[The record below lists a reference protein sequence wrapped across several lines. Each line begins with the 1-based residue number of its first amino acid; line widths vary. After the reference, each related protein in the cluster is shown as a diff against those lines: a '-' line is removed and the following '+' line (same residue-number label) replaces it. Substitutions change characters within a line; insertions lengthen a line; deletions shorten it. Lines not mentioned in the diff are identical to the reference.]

1 MKNDTTKMSDNKK
14 RIVEGLELAASR
26 LLIEKRRLGQN
37 LVTMIDGKVV
47 ELTVEEYEQMKAEGR
62 I

>member
-1 MKNDTTKMSDNKK
+1 MSDSKK

-37 LVTMIDGKVV
+37 LVTMVDGKVV

>member
-1 MKNDTTKMSDNKK
+1 MKNDTTKMSDSKK

-37 LVTMIDGKVV
+37 LVTMVDGKVV

>member
-1 MKNDTTKMSDNKK
+1 MKNDTTKMSESKK
-14 RIVEGLELAASR
+14 QILEGLKLAASR

-47 ELTVEEYEQMKAEGR
+47 ELTVEEYEQMNAEGK